1 MRTTFSNKK
10 LSVGRVC
17 LEFGYCRDAY
27 YKLGHRLRSKTS
39 TELQVL
45 ELVKPRRKLQPREGG
60 RKVYKGIKE
69 NLDGLNL
76 KVGRD
81 KLFDILRSN
90 DMLVRPRRSYV
101 KTTNSKH
108 RFYIYSNLTEDF
120 TPTKK
125 NQLWVSDITYIR
137 TIKGFCYLALITD
150 AYSRKIVGYD
160 ISNSLELEGALR
172 ALKKALKSLPA
183 GHDLIHH
190 SDRGIQYCSYEYTN
204 LLKKRGVKISMASK
218 GDCYENA
225 LAERVNGI
233 LKQEYYLDVNFIGV
247 KHAIKACR
255 DAIFIYNNHRLHMAL
270 NYKIPEYV
278 HSLRA

>member
-1 MRTTFSNKK
+1 MRITFSNKK
-10 LSVGRVC
+10 LSVSRVC
-17 LEFGYCRDAY
+17 LEFGYCRDTY
-27 YKLGHRLRSKTS
+27 YKLKNRLRSKIS

-45 ELVKPRRKLQPREGG
+45 ELVKSRRKLQPREGG

-90 DMLVRPRRSYV
+90 NMLVSPRKSYV

-108 RFYIYSNLTEDF
+108 RFYIYPNLIKEF
-120 TPTKK
+120 TPIGK

-137 TIKGFCYLALITD
+137 TLIGFCYLALITD

-160 ISNSLELEGALR
+160 VSNSLELEGALR

-183 GHDLIHH
+183 GHNLIHH
-190 SDRGIQYCSYEYTN
+190 SDRGIQYCSHAYIN
-204 LLKKRGVKISMASK
+204 LLKKREVKISMASK

-233 LKQEYYLDVNFIGV
+233 LKQEYYLDATFNDVN
-247 KHAIKACR
+247 HAIKACR
-255 DAIFIYNNHRLHMAL
+255 NAIFIYNNYRLHMSL

>member
-27 YKLGHRLRSKTS
+27 YKLEQRVRSKTS

-45 ELVKPRRKLQPREGG
+45 ELIKPRRKLQPREGG

-90 DMLVRPRRSYV
+90 NMLVRPRRSYV

-108 RFYIYSNLTEDF
+108 RFYIYPNLTEDF
-120 TPTKK
+120 TPIRK
-125 NQLWVSDITYIR
+125 NQL
-137 TIKGFCYLALITD
+137 
-150 AYSRKIVGYD
+150 
-160 ISNSLELEGALR
+160 
-172 ALKKALKSLPA
+172 
-183 GHDLIHH
+183 
-190 SDRGIQYCSYEYTN
+190 
-204 LLKKRGVKISMASK
+204 
-218 GDCYENA
+218 
-225 LAERVNGI
+225 
-233 LKQEYYLDVNFIGV
+233 
-247 KHAIKACR
+247 
-255 DAIFIYNNHRLHMAL
+255 
-270 NYKIPEYV
+270 
-278 HSLRA
+278 

>member
-1 MRTTFSNKK
+1 MRTTFSNKQ
-10 LSVGRVC
+10 LSVSQVC

-27 YKLGHRLRSKTS
+27 YKLERRNRSKAGI
-39 TELQVL
+39 EFQILD
-45 ELVKPRRKLQPREGG
+45 LVKHRRKLQPREGG
-60 RKVYKGIKE
+60 RKLHIGIK
-69 NLDGLNL
+69 DDMDHLNL
-76 KVGRD
+76 NIGRD

-90 DMLVRPRRSYV
+90 NMLVEPRKSYV

-108 RFYIYSNLTEDF
+108 RFYIYSNLTYDF
-120 TPTKK
+120 TPVKK

-137 TIKGFCYLALITD
+137 TMNGFCYLALVTD

-183 GHDLIHH
+183 GHSLIHH
-190 SDRGIQYCSYEYTN
+190 SDRGIQYCSYTYTD
-204 LLKKRGVKISMASK
+204 LLKKRKVKISMASK

-233 LKQEYYLDVNFIGV
+233 LKQEYYLDITFTNVN
-247 KHAIKACR
+247 HAIKACK
-255 DAIFIYNNHRLHMAL
+255 DAINIYNNHRLHMAL

-278 HSLRA
+278 HTFVA

>member
-1 MRTTFSNKK
+1 MRTTSTNIK
-10 LSVGRVC
+10 LSVSRIC

-27 YKLGHRLRSKTS
+27 YKLEQRLISKTGI
-39 TELQVL
+39 EDKVL
-45 ELVKPRRKLQPREGG
+45 KLVKSRRKLQPREGG
-60 RKVYKGIKE
+60 KKVYRGIKG
-69 NLDGLNL
+69 NLANLNL

-90 DMLVRPRRSYV
+90 NMLVHPRKSYV
-101 KTTNSKH
+101 KTTNSRH
-108 RFYIYSNLTEDF
+108 RFYIYDNLTESF
-120 TPTKK
+120 TPTGK

-137 TIKGFCYLALITD
+137 TMKGFCYLALITD

-160 ISNSLELEGALR
+160 ISNTLELEGALR

-183 GHDLIHH
+183 GHNLIHH
-190 SDRGIQYCSYEYTN
+190 SDRGIQYCSHEYTK
-204 LLKKRGVKISMASK
+204 LLKKNGVKISMASK

-233 LKQEYYLDVNFIGV
+233 LKQEYYLDVTFFDV
-247 KHAIKACR
+247 KHAKKACR

>member
-1 MRTTFSNKK
+1 MRTIFSNKQ
-10 LSVGRVC
+10 LSVSQVC

-27 YKLGHRLRSKTS
+27 YKLERRNRSKAGI
-39 TELQVL
+39 EFQILD
-45 ELVKPRRKLQPREGG
+45 LVKHRRKLQPREGG
-60 RKVYKGIKE
+60 RKLHIGIK
-69 NLDGLNL
+69 DDMDHLNL
-76 KVGRD
+76 NIGRD
-81 KLFDILRSN
+81 KLFDILRRN
-90 DMLVRPRRSYV
+90 NMLVEPRKSYV

-108 RFYIYSNLTEDF
+108 RFYIYSNLTYDF
-120 TPTKK
+120 TPVKK

-137 TIKGFCYLALITD
+137 TMNGFCYLALVTD

-183 GHDLIHH
+183 GHSLIHH
-190 SDRGIQYCSYEYTN
+190 SDRGIQYCSYAYTD
-204 LLKKRGVKISMASK
+204 LLKKRKVKISMASK

-233 LKQEYYLDVNFIGV
+233 LKQEYYLDITFTNVN
-247 KHAIKACR
+247 HAIKACK
-255 DAIFIYNNHRLHMAL
+255 DAINIYNNHRLHMAL

-278 HSLRA
+278 HTFVA

>member
-1 MRTTFSNKK
+1 MRTTFSDKK
-10 LSVGRVC
+10 FSVSRVC
-17 LEFGYCRDAY
+17 LEFGYCRSAY
-27 YKLGHRLRSKTS
+27 YKLEHRFRSKIN
-39 TELQVL
+39 TERQVL
-45 ELVKPRRKLQPREGG
+45 GLVKFRRELQPREGG

-90 DMLVRPRRSYV
+90 NMLVEPRKSYV

-108 RFYIYSNLTEDF
+108 RFYIYSNLTYDF
-120 TPTKK
+120 MPVKK

-137 TIKGFCYLALITD
+137 TLKGFCYLALITD

-183 GHDLIHH
+183 GHNLIHH
-190 SDRGIQYCSYEYTN
+190 SDRGIQYCSYAYTE
-204 LLKKRGVKISMASK
+204 LLKKRKVKISMASK

-233 LKQEYYLDVNFIGV
+233 LKQEYYLDVTFINV
-247 KHAIKACR
+247 NHAIKACKN
-255 DAIFIYNNHRLHMAL
+255 AIYIYNNHRLHMAL

-278 HSLRA
+278 HTFVA

>member
-1 MRTTFSNKK
+1 MRTTFSNKQ

-27 YKLGHRLRSKTS
+27 YKLERRIRSKEY
-39 TELQVL
+39 TEAQILD
-45 ELVKPRRKLQPREGG
+45 LVKQRRKLQPREGG
-60 RKVYKGIKE
+60 KKVYIGITDD
-69 NLDGLNL
+69 LDRLNL
-76 KVGRD
+76 KIGRD

-90 DMLVRPRRSYV
+90 NMLVSPRRSYV

-108 RFYIYSNLTEDF
+108 HFYIYHNLTEDF
-120 TPTKK
+120 TPIRK

-183 GHDLIHH
+183 GHNLIHH
-190 SDRGIQYCSYEYTN
+190 SDRGIQYCSYAYTD
-204 LLKKRGVKISMASK
+204 LLKERKVKISMASK
-218 GDCYENA
+218 GNCYENA

-233 LKQEYYLDVNFIGV
+233 LKQEYYLDITFVDVN
-247 KHAIKACR
+247 HAIKACK
-255 DAIFIYNNHRLHMAL
+255 DAINIYNNHRLHMAL

-278 HSLRA
+278 HTFVV